1 VQNNRQNVSRNG
13 NQISPA
19 EAGFEPVPSCQSL
32 GGARSHTANMGTGGA
47 DSQGICISLHPS
59 HPRRPVGGQASLG
72 LFGVSDRCHR
82 EHASSL
88 ILKAPAQEEGA
99 PQQPAKREGVREQ
112 GIRQLREL
120 RQALAAQQVEA
131 PIAPAAPERQL
142 FGMAAAIAEI
152 PRNPRAAREAAC
164 QSVARSNRV
173 REAFL
178 AKGSPLTP
186 EEVEAAANPQPSA
199 SPSAGIWASPRTC
212 KDAAALPPS
221 TRRSAPLF
229 GEEAEVEYEA
239 HLAEVAEARSHQLDE
254 EADRYACCFAGAGYT
269 EFLMACEG

>member
-1 VQNNRQNVSRNG
+1 MGCAVANPAQVRTGATQTSR
-13 NQISPA
+13 PRHDDA
-19 EAGFEPVPSCQSL
+19 PSNP
-32 GGARSHTANMGTGGA
+32 G
-47 DSQGICISLHPS
+47 
-59 HPRRPVGGQASLG
+59 RRPVGGQGSLG
-72 LFGVSDRCHR
+72 LFGVTDRCHR
-82 EHASSL
+82 EHASGL
-88 ILKAPAQEEGA
+88 ILKAPAKEEGA
-99 PQQPAKREGVREQ
+99 PQRPGAREGVREQ

-120 RQALAAQQVEA
+120 RQALKAA
-131 PIAPAAPERQL
+131 PIPAPVAPAQPERQL

-152 PRNPRAAREAAC
+152 PRDGRAAREAAC

-186 EEVEAAANPQPSA
+186 EEVEAAANPRPSA
-199 SPSAGIWASPRTC
+199 SRNAGIWASPKTC

-239 HLAEVAEARSHQLDE
+239 HLAEVAEARSHQLDD
-254 EADRYACCFAGAGYT
+254 EADRYACTFTGAGYT
-269 EFLMACEG
+269 EYLCAIEG